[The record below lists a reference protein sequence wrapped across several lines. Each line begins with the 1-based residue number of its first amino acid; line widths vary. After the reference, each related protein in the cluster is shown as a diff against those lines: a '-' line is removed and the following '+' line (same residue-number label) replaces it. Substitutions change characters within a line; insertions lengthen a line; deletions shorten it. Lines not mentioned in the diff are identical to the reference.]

1 MQLQRFVAQSEKHYR
16 NIDITDPN
24 KKQYLKGRLNRA
36 GIYHRRQTM
45 ARQAQK
51 NAQSTF
57 DAAQGVR
64 QQGSQLFNQA
74 NSNAEAIINQL
85 APEYQAEI
93 NNPQGIGASGLA
105 AENTA
110 AQQSTGG
117 SVAGLVGQ
125 GNLTAART
133 RNAGGFGAALD
144 ESSRQAMRQNA
155 QDAVGIQANNENLK
169 EQQRQE
175 GLAGLEGL
183 YGINANQVLGALG
196 AENSSLGEQTGA
208 NNSLTQAGQSGWLQN
223 TLGVLGTLGSLG
235 TGAGAVNLKFPC
247 WIAAELYGGWDDPR
261 VSLIRNWLHG
271 EFSKSCMG
279 RFAVSLYMRFGER
292 MAERIKHSLTLRK
305 IMRFLFDR
313 ALKRA
318 LRASI

>member
-1 MQLQRFVAQSEKHYR
+1 
-16 NIDITDPN
+16 
-24 KKQYLKGRLNRA
+24 
-36 GIYHRRQTM
+36 M
-45 ARQAQK
+45 ARQAQR

-64 QQGSQLFNQA
+64 QQGTQLFNQA

-223 TLGVLGTLGSLG
+223 TLGVIGTLGSLG
-235 TGAGAVNLKFPC
+235 GSGGIGTLPGLRGC
-247 WIAAELYGGWDDPR
+247 WVAAELYGGWDDPR
-261 VSLIRNWLHG
+261 VFLIRNWLHE
-271 EFSKSCMG
+271 EFSKSCMA
-279 RFAVSLYMRFGER
+279 RLAVSLYMRFGEGI
-292 MAERIKHSLTLRK
+292 AERIKHSLMLRK

-318 LRASI
+318 LRASIYKDAFAEWHSKHIKR